1 VYDRRAV
8 DEAQAHIRD
17 IDIAGELPLTARR
30 QLKESLAA
38 LLPDGHR
45 ALTFIGVLGLTCAKQ
60 AWPVWQTA
68 FPSESQPMDL
78 AQAAVSGIAK
88 EATSGSPLVRSEFA
102 NVKTY
107 LDNKF
112 LLGQKYFSG
121 IYAGFAAWAVAR
133 NILFWDHAKAVRG
146 NTDLDISPEDWDP
159 CFFASLAV
167 TGGAIWENIGKSDT
181 RREFWYWYLTTAV
194 PEAFTVAV
202 EL

>member
-1 VYDRRAV
+1 MYNGRAV

-17 IDIAGELPLTARR
+17 IDNAGELPLAARR

-38 LLPDGHR
+38 LLPDDHR
-45 ALTFIGVLGLTCAKQ
+45 ALTFIAALGFKCANQ

-68 FPSESQPMDL
+68 FPAESQPMDL

-88 EATSGSPLVRSEFA
+88 EAASGSPSVREYA
-102 NVKTY
+102 DVKTY

-112 LLGQKYFSG
+112 GLGRQYFSG

-133 NILFWDHAKAVRG
+133 NIIFWDHVKAVRG

-159 CFFASLAV
+159 CFYASLAV
-167 TGGAIWENIGKSDT
+167 TGGAVWENIGESDK

-194 PEAFTVAV
+194 PEAFTVAI
-202 EL
+202 ER